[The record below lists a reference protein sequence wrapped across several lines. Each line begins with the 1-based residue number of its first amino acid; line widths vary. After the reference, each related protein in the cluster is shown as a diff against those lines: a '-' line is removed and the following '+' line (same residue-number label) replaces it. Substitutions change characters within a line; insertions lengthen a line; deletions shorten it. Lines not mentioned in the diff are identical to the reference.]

1 MQSIIIQRLDVLTSI
16 ISNVQSTLSNLNLV
30 RRQTTPTA
38 DTTGLDDSIDA
49 SCSTSSTEPDG
60 LDQQQND
67 DDTIG
72 DQLSI
77 DGPSTIQL
85 PTERMQIKKKPQL
98 KGRFKLR
105 SAKAHHHFVNN
116 QMQHKTMAKCATRD
130 VVSSKAPVRSTNKA
144 STRNN
149 ISSKAP
155 VSSKNKK
162 GVSRNVSSKAP
173 VRSTNKT
180 ASRNNISSKAYV
192 KARNKIVVRN
202 ISKSPVNS
210 KNKIAAKN
218 VSSPKLPVNS
228 KNKKIVVKNFSSPKS
243 PVNQK
248 IRHLAKRTESTDHN
262 DICMK
267 PFVIELNRLTK
278 CLVCGNRL
286 EYDHRC
292 AP

>member
-130 VVSSKAPVRSTNKA
+130 VVSSKAPV
-144 STRNN
+144 
-149 ISSKAP
+149 
-155 VSSKNKK
+155 SSKNKK
-162 GVSRNVSSKAP
+162 GVAKNISSKAP

-180 ASRNNISSKAYV
+180 TTRNNISSKAYV

-228 KNKKIVVKNFSSPKS
+228 KNKKIVVKNISSPKS

-248 IRHLAKRTESTDHN
+248 IRHLTKRTESTDHN

-267 PFVIELNRLTK
+267 PFVIELNRLTE